1 MLGAT
6 QNHARLVLLILVYNY
21 IFVKLTSTG
30 LTSVFI
36 LDFYN
41 KTTLNDAPIGWFH
54 LYWVTLSYLP
64 SVFILA
70 LITSMLLL
78 RLYTPVPFVI
88 ILGFMYFYVVELED
102 FIFFNTLTNFSNPQ
116 TQLFNNLLT
125 NLLNKYHPAIFYTS
139 VICFTTYIASY
150 GARSVLNERGSATKF
165 YVIFNN
171 WWGITLQTNLVA
183 LTLGSWWALQ
193 EGTWGGW
200 WNWDP
205 SETLGLLVSFTVLM
219 SIHNNVTKSSILPW
233 LNLSK
238 GLFYLFISSY
248 FFIQLNFEIVSHN
261 FNFKLFHFFNSTG
274 TIAQFFILVLLLGFI
289 QLKSL
294 MARHRVFYYLST
306 RAMGSWL
313 RLSRLHLYLTYASFT
328 PFVLLPLVSYLPII
342 NYFTWNF
349 LNVTFFYQTQP
360 LEWLSFFIICSFFY
374 RFGALHLSTTV
385 FTSFITLTLTSFT
398 YLYAP
403 FIRGTLSI
411 FHILLTLFLTLN
423 LSALY
428 SNYLVWDL
436 GTVGTEVL
444 TFSTCLFD
452 KQHLVTCGDGLIE
465 RVVQWSDTTS
475 FICSTW
481 NISGTSN
488 IFEVSD
494 FLLVFNHTILTNT
507 YFTNVDWYAS
517 TLLIELHNIT
527 NLVLITAALYAAFTY
542 LWLSSNWRKQH
553 GWIRY

>member
-30 LTSVFI
+30 LTSVFL

-78 RLYTPVPFVI
+78 RLYTTVSFVVV
-88 ILGFMYFYVVELED
+88 LGFMYFYIVELED

-139 VICFTTYIASY
+139 VICFTMYIVSY
-150 GARSVLNERGSATKF
+150 SARSVSNERGSATKF
-165 YVIFNN
+165 YTIFNN

-238 GLFYLFISSY
+238 GLFYLFVSSY

-274 TIAQFFILVLLLGFI
+274 TIAQFFTIALLLGLI
-289 QLKSL
+289 QFRSL
-294 MARHRVFYYLST
+294 IAGHRVFYHLST
-306 RAMGSWL
+306 YATPNWL
-313 RLSRLHLYLTYASFT
+313 RLSKLHLYLTYASFI

-374 RFGALHLSTTV
+374 RFGALHASTTV
-385 FTSFITLTLTSFT
+385 FTSLITFTSTSFT
-398 YLYAP
+398 YLYTP
-403 FIRGTLSI
+403 FISGKLSI

-436 GTVGTEVL
+436 GTVGTGVL
-444 TFSTCLFD
+444 TFSTCFFD
-452 KQHLVTCGDGLIE
+452 KQHLFTCGDGLIE
-465 RVVQWSDTTS
+465 RVVQWSDVSS
-475 FICSTW
+475 FIGSTW

-494 FLLVFNHTILTNT
+494 FLLVFNHTTLTNT
-507 YFTNVDWYAS
+507 YFINVDWYSS

-527 NLVLITAALYAAFTY
+527 NLVLVTASLYAAFAY

>member
-30 LTSVFI
+30 LTSVFL

-70 LITSMLLL
+70 LIASMLLL
-78 RLYTPVPFVI
+78 RLYTTVSFVV
-88 ILGFMYFYVVELED
+88 ILGFMYFYIVELED

-139 VICFTTYIASY
+139 VICFTMYIVSY
-150 GARSVLNERGSATKF
+150 SARSVSNERGSATKF
-165 YVIFNN
+165 YTIFNN

-238 GLFYLFISSY
+238 GLFYLFVSSY

-261 FNFKLFHFFNSTG
+261 FNFKLFHFFG
-274 TIAQFFILVLLLGFI
+274 
-289 QLKSL
+289 
-294 MARHRVFYYLST
+294 
-306 RAMGSWL
+306 
-313 RLSRLHLYLTYASFT
+313 
-328 PFVLLPLVSYLPII
+328 
-342 NYFTWNF
+342 
-349 LNVTFFYQTQP
+349 
-360 LEWLSFFIICSFFY
+360 
-374 RFGALHLSTTV
+374 
-385 FTSFITLTLTSFT
+385 
-398 YLYAP
+398 
-403 FIRGTLSI
+403 I
-411 FHILLTLFLTLN
+411 F
-423 LSALY
+423 
-428 SNYLVWDL
+428 
-436 GTVGTEVL
+436 
-444 TFSTCLFD
+444 
-452 KQHLVTCGDGLIE
+452 
-465 RVVQWSDTTS
+465 
-475 FICSTW
+475 
-481 NISGTSN
+481 
-488 IFEVSD
+488 
-494 FLLVFNHTILTNT
+494 
-507 YFTNVDWYAS
+507 
-517 TLLIELHNIT
+517 
-527 NLVLITAALYAAFTY
+527 
-542 LWLSSNWRKQH
+542 
-553 GWIRY
+553 